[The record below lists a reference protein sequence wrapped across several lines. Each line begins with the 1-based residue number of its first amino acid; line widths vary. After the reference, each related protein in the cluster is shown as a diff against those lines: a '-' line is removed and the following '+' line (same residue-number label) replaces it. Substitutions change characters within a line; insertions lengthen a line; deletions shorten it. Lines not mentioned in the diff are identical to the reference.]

1 MLQKLRAA
9 GLPGKPGEVGSA
21 DPQEPPAGHAK
32 EPGLHHKSN
41 GNHSLVHL
49 EPRDTY
55 RGEPEIRKKNVASPM
70 DEADERNQASDGC
83 EHPGKLK
90 RGSGRGKNRLGEA
103 ATMCSDHVLGVLQ
116 VTLHL

>member
-21 DPQEPPAGHAK
+21 DPQEPPAGHGK

-55 RGEPEIRKKNVASPM
+55 RGEPEIRKKNVASPV

-90 RGSGRGKNRLGEA
+90 RGS
-103 ATMCSDHVLGVLQ
+103 
-116 VTLHL
+116 

>member
-1 MLQKLRAA
+1 MTGWDVKDAPKAQSSRTARQAWRSWECGSTRA
-9 GLPGKPGEVGSA
+9 
-21 DPQEPPAGHAK
+21 PAGHGK

-55 RGEPEIRKKNVASPM
+55 RGEPEIRKKNVASPV

-90 RGSGRGKNRLGEA
+90 RGS
-103 ATMCSDHVLGVLQ
+103 
-116 VTLHL
+116 